1 MTHSLD
7 NHVEK
12 NRFEDSVFCS
22 NLCGKEQMEFGTLNI
37 MFHVEWKA
45 TIHFQ
50 VMIKIFICEAD
61 VVAHTINPSTF
72 KAEAGNHYEFEDSQ
86 FYIANFRP
94 ARSSTLW
101 DSVSKKT
108 KQKAIF
114 RSY

>member
-1 MTHSLD
+1 
-7 NHVEK
+7 
-12 NRFEDSVFCS
+12 
-22 NLCGKEQMEFGTLNI
+22 
-37 MFHVEWKA
+37 MFHVEWKP

-61 VVAHTINPSTF
+61 VVAHTINPSMF
-72 KAEAGNHYEFEDSQ
+72 KAEAGNHYNFEDSQ

-94 ARSSTLW
+94 ARSTQW